1 MQSEYSESNIALDF
15 ITVRI
20 TVFVWSLFSLVSS
33 VRNVSTL
40 RFIL

>member
-20 TVFVWSLFSLVSS
+20 TVYLFGVFLVWFLQ
-33 VRNVSTL
+33 
-40 RFIL
+40 